1 LKVIERKSVARY
13 RGPKHKLSRREGVNI
28 TGTASPSLA
37 AKLNVPPGRSGRR
50 QHHASEYEVRLR
62 AKQRVKHQYGMMEK
76 QFRRFFEEASRRPG
90 PTGVNLLQLLERRL
104 DNAVY
109 RLGFARTRPMARQ
122 LVNHGHVQVNN
133 KKVDIPS
140 YLVKV
145 GDQITLTQA
154 ALRMPV
160 VQEELK
166 ISPKDMPSWLE
177 RDQHVGR
184 VISYPRREDSD
195 ADIRE
200 DLIVE
205 FYAR

>member
-1 LKVIERKSVARY
+1 MARY

-28 TGTASPSLA
+28 TGTTSPSLA
-37 AKLNVPPGRSGRR
+37 DKLNIPPVRMRR
-50 QHHASEYEVRLR
+50 RRRNASEYEVRLR
-62 AKQRVKHQYGMMEK
+62 AKQRVKLQYGLLEK
-76 QFRRFFEEASRRPG
+76 QFRRFFKEASRMPG

-109 RLGFARTRPMARQ
+109 RIGFARTRPMARQ
-122 LVNHGHVQVNN
+122 LVSHGHVLVND

-140 YLVKV
+140 ALVSP
-145 GDQITLTQA
+145 GDVITLDPV

-160 VQEELK
+160 VQEEMK
-166 ISPKDMPSWLE
+166 ASRRVRPSWLE
-177 RDQHVGR
+177 RSDGGGR
-184 VISYPRREDSD
+184 VIGYPRREDSD

>member
-1 LKVIERKSVARY
+1 V
-13 RGPKHKLSRREGVNI
+13 SRREGVNL
-28 TGTASPSLA
+28 TGTTSPSLQ
-37 AKLNVPPGRSGRR
+37 AKLSVPPRARGRGRR
-50 QHHASEYEVRLR
+50 SRSEYEIRLR
-62 AKQRVKHQYGMMEK
+62 AKQRVKRQYGMLEK
-76 QFRRFFEEASRRPG
+76 QFRRFFEKASRMPG

-122 LVNHGHVQVNN
+122 LVSHGHVRVND
-133 KKVDIPS
+133 KRVDIPS
-140 YLVKV
+140 YILKPDEV
-145 GDQITLTQA
+145 ITLAPT

-160 VQEELK
+160 VQEGLRA
-166 ISPKDMPSWLE
+166 SGARLPSWLE
-177 RDQHVGR
+177 RKGEAGR
-184 VISYPRREDSD
+184 VTGPPRREDSD

>member
-1 LKVIERKSVARY
+1 VARY

-28 TGTASPSLA
+28 TGTTSPSLA
-37 AKLNVPPGRSGRR
+37 DKLNIPPARRGRR
-50 QHHASEYEVRLR
+50 RRNASEYEVRLR
-62 AKQRVKHQYGMMEK
+62 AKQRVKLQYGLLEK
-76 QFRRFFEEASRRPG
+76 QFRRFFKEASRMPG

-109 RLGFARTRPMARQ
+109 RIGFARTRPMARQ
-122 LVNHGHVQVNN
+122 LVSHGHVLVND
-133 KKVDIPS
+133 KRVDIPS
-140 YLVKV
+140 ALVNP
-145 GDQITLTQA
+145 GDVITLDPV

-160 VQEELK
+160 VQEEMK
-166 ISPKDMPSWLE
+166 TSRRVKPSWLE
-177 RDQHVGR
+177 RGDGGGR
-184 VISYPRREDSD
+184 IIGYPRREDSD

>member
-1 LKVIERKSVARY
+1 
-13 RGPKHKLSRREGVNI
+13 
-28 TGTASPSLA
+28 
-37 AKLNVPPGRSGRR
+37 
-50 QHHASEYEVRLR
+50 
-62 AKQRVKHQYGMMEK
+62 M
-76 QFRRFFEEASRRPG
+76 PG

-122 LVNHGHVQVNN
+122 LVSHGHVWVND
-133 KKVDIPS
+133 KRVDIPS
-140 YLVKV
+140 YILKPDEV
-145 GDQITLTQA
+145 ITLAPT

-160 VQEELK
+160 VQEELRT
-166 ISPKDMPSWLE
+166 SRAPLPSWLE
-177 RDQHVGR
+177 RKGDAGR
-184 VISYPRREDSD
+184 VTGSPQREDSD

>member
-1 LKVIERKSVARY
+1 MARY
-13 RGPKHKLSRREGVNI
+13 RGPKHKLSLREGVNI
-28 TGTASPSLA
+28 TGTTSPGLA
-37 AKLNVPPGRSGRR
+37 AKLNVPPERRGRGRR
-50 QHHASEYEVRLR
+50 RASEYEVRLR

-104 DNAVY
+104 DNTVY

-122 LVNHGHVQVNN
+122 LVNHGHVQVNY

-140 YLVKV
+140 YLVKA
-145 GDQITLTQA
+145 GDQITLTPT

-166 ISPKDMPSWLE
+166 TSRTIMPSWLE
-177 RDQHVGR
+177 RDRDVGR
-184 VISYPRREDSD
+184 VIGYPQREDSD

>member
-1 LKVIERKSVARY
+1 MARY
-13 RGPKHKLSRREGVNI
+13 RGPKHKLSRREGVNL
-28 TGTASPSLA
+28 TGTTSPSLA
-37 AKLNVPPGRSGRR
+37 DKLSNPPHARGRGRR
-50 QHHASEYEVRLR
+50 RHSEYEVRLR
-62 AKQRVKHQYGMMEK
+62 AKQRVKLQYGAMEK
-76 QFRRFFEEASRRPG
+76 QFRRFFEAASRMPG

-122 LVNHGHVQVNN
+122 LVSHGHVRVDD
-133 KKVDIPS
+133 KRVDIPS
-140 YLVKV
+140 YILKPGAV
-145 GDQITLTQA
+145 ITLDPT

-166 ISPKDMPSWLE
+166 TSRGPLPSWLE
-177 RDQHVGR
+177 RDGNAGR
-184 VISYPRREDSD
+184 VMGFPRREDSD

>member
-1 LKVIERKSVARY
+1 VIERKSVARY

-28 TGTASPSLA
+28 TGTTSPSLA
-37 AKLNVPPGRSGRR
+37 AKLNVTPGRSGRR
-50 QHHASEYEVRLR
+50 QRHASEYEVRLR
-62 AKQRVKHQYGMMEK
+62 AKQRVKHQYGMLEK

-122 LVNHGHVQVNN
+122 LVNHGHVHVNH
-133 KKVDIPS
+133 KKIDVPS
-140 YLVKV
+140 YLLKV
-145 GDQITLTQA
+145 GDQITLTPA

-166 ISPKDMPSWLE
+166 ISPKVMPSWLE

-184 VISYPRREDSD
+184 VIGYPRREDSD